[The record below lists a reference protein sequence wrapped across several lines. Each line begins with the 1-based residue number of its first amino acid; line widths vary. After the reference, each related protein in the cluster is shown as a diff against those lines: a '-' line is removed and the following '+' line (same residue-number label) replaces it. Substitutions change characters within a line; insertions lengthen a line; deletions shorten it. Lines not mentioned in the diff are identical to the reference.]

1 MVEKGKKVAYLIWLL
16 LVIGLVIT
24 YFTNPAILTPSYIVE
39 FIQKFNGEMMLMY
52 IFLTLIRGFFLI
64 PSTPFVICGALL
76 FPDKLFLVLSISMI
90 GVMFSAT
97 TLYYFSDMLGFSKYF
112 KAKKTKKINLWEARL
127 KSPKS
132 IFFVTGWSLFPF
144 VPTDLICYVA
154 GIVKMPFKNMF
165 IGVFLGELILD
176 IFYVYFGANLVEVLL

>member
-1 MVEKGKKVAYLIWLL
+1 MIEKGKKVAYIIWLL
-16 LVIGLVIT
+16 FIIGLVIA
-24 YFTNPAILTPSYIVE
+24 YFKNPAILTPSYIVE

-76 FPDKLFLVLSISMI
+76 FPDKPFLVLAISMM

-112 KAKKTKKINLWEARL
+112 KTKKSKNVDLWETRL

-144 VPTDLICYVA
+144 VPTDLICYAA
-154 GIVKMPFKNMF
+154 GIVKIPFRNMF

-176 IFYVYFGANLVEVLL
+176 IFYVFFGANLVKGIL